1 MITPSPPA
9 TNDVRLNEF
18 LEFQTNFLRN
28 APTFNQV
35 RVSANYNI
43 IKSDCYIGVTS
54 TSAARSLTLPPIISV
69 FLNAMMIIKDE
80 SGGAAAN
87 NITINCFG
95 ADTIEGV
102 TNKIINSNY
111 GVLRLVRGPTQWFL
125 W

>member
-1 MITPSPPA
+1 
-9 TNDVRLNEF
+9 
-18 LEFQTNFLRN
+18 
-28 APTFNQV
+28 
-35 RVSANYNI
+35 
-43 IKSDCYIGVTS
+43 
-54 TSAARSLTLPPIISV
+54 
-69 FLNAMMIIKDE
+69 MIIKDE